1 MHPILARGSRLAL
14 YLAVWIFLGLLLSA
28 LLAGPGG
35 LAAAQALA
43 IAVPLALAYA
53 FFCLSAWYVARSTPI
68 GPTGPVRLIATA
80 LTSSMISSALW
91 LVVARG
97 WLEVFTRG
105 SELAPAGVFLAL
117 RPLVFGFGVLLYLLS
132 LAISYLLAAFE
143 LSREAERRG
152 LEAQVHA
159 REAEL
164 RSLRAQIDPHFL
176 FNSLHSISALT
187 TADPP
192 AARRMCVL
200 LGDFFRDSL
209 ALGSKDRITIARE
222 LQLAERF
229 LEIEQVRF
237 GDRLRVS
244 VSVPEDKG
252 WLVPPLLLQPLVENA
267 VTHGV
272 AHVLEGGLITIETA
286 VADTRLKIV
295 VANPC
300 DADRP
305 RRTGTGLG
313 LSNVRAR
320 LSAVYGDDA
329 AVRSTEADG
338 LWRVELTLPAERS
351 HVEQFARG
359 VTPETER
366 AWASVAA
373 RREKSA
379 THLGKVERS

>member
-1 MHPILARGSRLAL
+1 MHPILARASRLAL
-14 YLAVWIFLGLLLSA
+14 YLAVWTFIGLSLAAFLVA
-28 LLAGPGG
+28 AGG
-35 LAAAQALA
+35 LTPFAALA
-43 IAVPLALAYA
+43 IALPIALAYA

-68 GPTGPVRLIATA
+68 GPTGPVRLMVTA
-80 LTSSMISSALW
+80 LSSSVISSAIW

-97 WLEVFTRG
+97 WLEIFTRG
-105 SELAPAGVFLAL
+105 SEIAPARVFLAV
-117 RPLVFGFGVLLYLLS
+117 RPLIFGYGVLLYLLS

-143 LSREAERRG
+143 MSRQAERRG

-187 TADPP
+187 TADPA

-209 ALGSKDRITIARE
+209 ALGSEDRITLARE
-222 LQLAERF
+222 LKLAERF

-244 VSVPEDKG
+244 VAIPTDGAV
-252 WLVPPLLLQPLVENA
+252 LVPPLLLQPLVENA

-272 AHVLEGGLITIETA
+272 AHVLDGGLIAIRTSVAET
-286 VADTRLKIV
+286 TLKIV
-295 VANPC
+295 VENPC

-305 RRTGTGLG
+305 RRTGTGVG
-313 LSNVRAR
+313 LANVRAR
-320 LSAVYGDDA
+320 LLAVYGDLA
-329 AVRSTEADG
+329 RVSSTEVDEM
-338 LWRVELTLPAERS
+338 WRVELTLP
-351 HVEQFARG
+351 
-359 VTPETER
+359 
-366 AWASVAA
+366 
-373 RREKSA
+373 
-379 THLGKVERS
+379 VERSA

>member
-1 MHPILARGSRLAL
+1 MHPILARASRLAL
-14 YLAVWIFLGLLLSA
+14 YLAVWTFIGLLLA
-28 LLAGPGG
+28 AYLAAAGG
-35 LAAAQALA
+35 LATPEALA
-43 IAVPLALAYA
+43 IALPIALAYA

-68 GPTGPVRLIATA
+68 GPTGPVRLIATS
-80 LTSSMISSALW
+80 LTSSAISSAVW

-97 WLEVFTRG
+97 WLEIFARG
-105 SELAPAGVFLAL
+105 SELASARVFMAV
-117 RPLVFGFGVLLYLLS
+117 RPLIFGFGVLLYLLS

-143 LSREAERRG
+143 LSRQAERRG

-187 TADPP
+187 TADPA

-209 ALGSKDRITIARE
+209 ALGSEDRITLARE
-222 LQLAERF
+222 LKLAERF

-244 VSVPEDKG
+244 VAVPSDG
-252 WLVPPLLLQPLVENA
+252 AVLVPPLLLQPLVENA

-272 AHVLEGGLITIETA
+272 AHVLDGGLIAIRTA
-286 VADTRLKIV
+286 VAESTLKIV
-295 VANPC
+295 VENPC

-305 RRTGTGLG
+305 RRTGTGVG
-313 LSNVRAR
+313 LANVRAR
-320 LSAVYGDDA
+320 LLAVYGDLA
-329 AVRSTEADG
+329 RVSSTEADEM
-338 LWRVELTLPAERS
+338 WRVELTLP
-351 HVEQFARG
+351 
-359 VTPETER
+359 
-366 AWASVAA
+366 
-373 RREKSA
+373 
-379 THLGKVERS
+379 VERSA

>member
-1 MHPILARGSRLAL
+1 MHPILARGTRLAL
-14 YLAVWIFLGLLLSA
+14 YLAVWTIIGLLLAA

-35 LAAAQALA
+35 LAASQALA
-43 IAVPLALAYA
+43 IALPIALAYA

-68 GPTGPVRLIATA
+68 GPTGPVRLAATA
-80 LTSSMISSALW
+80 LTSSVISSAVW
-91 LVVARG
+91 LAVARG

-105 SELAPAGVFLAL
+105 SDLASGRVFLAV
-117 RPLVFGFGVLLYLLS
+117 RPLIFGFGVLLYLLS
-132 LAISYLLAAFE
+132 LAISYVVAAFE
-143 LSREAERRG
+143 LSRQAERRG

-200 LGDFFRDSL
+200 LGAFFRDSL
-209 ALGSKDRITIARE
+209 ALGSEDRITLGRE

-237 GDRLRVS
+237 GERLRVS
-244 VSVPEDKG
+244 VEVPVDGSV
-252 WLVPPLLLQPLVENA
+252 LIPPLLLQPLVENA

-272 AHVLEGGLITIETA
+272 AHVLDGGLIAIRSSVTDA
-286 VADTRLKIV
+286 ALRIV
-295 VANPC
+295 VENPC
-300 DADRP
+300 DLDRP
-305 RRTGTGLG
+305 RRTGTGVG

-320 LSAVYGDDA
+320 LRAVYGDDA
-329 AVRSTEADG
+329 RVTSKEADG
-338 LWRVELTLPAERS
+338 IWRVELTLPAERS
-351 HVEQFARG
+351 Q
-359 VTPETER
+359 
-366 AWASVAA
+366 VAGRQEI
-373 RREKSA
+373 RRTNAELPS
-379 THLGKVERS
+379 

>member
-1 MHPILARGSRLAL
+1 MHPILARASRLAL
-14 YLAVWIFLGLLLSA
+14 YLAVWIIIGLLLAA

-35 LAAAQALA
+35 LATTDALA
-43 IAVPLALAYA
+43 IALPISLAYA

-80 LTSSMISSALW
+80 LTSSAISSAVW

-105 SELAPAGVFLAL
+105 SELASARVFLAV
-117 RPLVFGFGVLLYLLS
+117 RPLIFGFGILLYLLS
-132 LAISYLLAAFE
+132 LAISYVLAAFE
-143 LSREAERRG
+143 LSRQAERRG

-187 TADPP
+187 TADPS

-209 ALGSKDRITIARE
+209 ALGSEHRITLTRE

-244 VSVPEDKG
+244 VEVPANG
-252 WLVPPLLLQPLVENA
+252 GMLVPPLLLQPLVENA

-272 AHVLEGGLITIETA
+272 AHVLDGGLIAIRTSVDDTA
-286 VADTRLKIV
+286 LKIV
-295 VANPC
+295 VENPC

-305 RRTGTGLG
+305 RRTGTGVG

-320 LSAVYGDDA
+320 LLAVYGDDGR
-329 AVRSTEADG
+329 VSSTEADG
-338 LWRVELTLPAERS
+338 IWRVELMLPAERTIVATS
-351 HVEQFARG
+351 D
-359 VTPETER
+359 ETR
-366 AWASVAA
+366 NTAA
-373 RREKSA
+373 ELLS
-379 THLGKVERS
+379 

>member
-1 MHPILARGSRLAL
+1 MHPILARARRLAL
-14 YLAVWIFLGLLLSA
+14 YLAVWTFIGLLLA
-28 LLAGPGG
+28 AF
-35 LAAAQALA
+35 LAAAGRLTTSEALI
-43 IAVPLALAYA
+43 IALPITLAYA
-53 FFCLSAWYVARSTPI
+53 FLCLSAWYVARSTPI
-68 GPTGPVRLIATA
+68 GPTGSVRLVVTA
-80 LTSSMISSALW
+80 LTSSAISSGLW

-97 WLEVFTRG
+97 WLEVFIRG
-105 SELAPAGVFLAL
+105 SELASARVFLAV
-117 RPLVFGFGVLLYLLS
+117 RPLIFGFGVLLYLLS

-143 LSREAERRG
+143 MSRQAERRG

-209 ALGSKDRITIARE
+209 ALGSEDRITLARE
-222 LQLAERF
+222 LQLARRF

-244 VSVPEDKG
+244 VEDPG
-252 WLVPPLLLQPLVENA
+252 DGGVLVPPLLLQPLVENA

-272 AHVLEGGLITIETA
+272 AHVLDGGVIAIRTSVEDMTL
-286 VADTRLKIV
+286 RIV
-295 VANPC
+295 LENPC
-300 DADRP
+300 DGERP
-305 RRTGTGLG
+305 RRTGTGVG

-320 LSAVYGDDA
+320 LLAVYGDDA
-329 AVRSTEADG
+329 RVSSTEVNEM
-338 LWRVELTLPAERS
+338 WRVELTLP
-351 HVEQFARG
+351 
-359 VTPETER
+359 
-366 AWASVAA
+366 
-373 RREKSA
+373 
-379 THLGKVERS
+379 VER

>member
-1 MHPILARGSRLAL
+1 
-14 YLAVWIFLGLLLSA
+14 V
-28 LLAGPGG
+28 
-35 LAAAQALA
+35 
-43 IAVPLALAYA
+43 
-53 FFCLSAWYVARSTPI
+53 
-68 GPTGPVRLIATA
+68 
-80 LTSSMISSALW
+80 W

-105 SELAPAGVFLAL
+105 SQLASARVFVAL
-117 RPLVFGFGVLLYLLS
+117 RPLIFGFGVLLYLLS
-132 LAISYLLAAFE
+132 LALSYLLAAFE
-143 LSREAERRG
+143 LSRESERRG

-209 ALGSKDRITIARE
+209 ALGSEARITIGRE
-222 LQLAERF
+222 LQLAARF

-237 GDRLRVS
+237 GARLRVQLA
-244 VSVPEDKG
+244 VPDEG
-252 WLVPPLLLQPLVENA
+252 AWLVPPLLLQPLVENA

-272 AHVLEGGLITIETA
+272 AHVLDGGLIAISTS
-286 VADTRLKIV
+286 VADTQLRIV
-295 VANPC
+295 IENPC

-313 LSNVRAR
+313 LRNVRER
-320 LSAVYGDDA
+320 LSAVYGDHGRA
-329 AVRSTEADG
+329 SSGEADG
-338 LWRVELTLPAERS
+338 VWRVELTLPAERP
-351 HVEQFARG
+351 G
-359 VTPETER
+359 
-366 AWASVAA
+366 SVAA
-373 RREKSA
+373 PTA
-379 THLGKVERS
+379 AERNAIQS

>member
-14 YLAVWIFLGLLLSA
+14 YLAVWTFLGLLLAA
-28 LLAGPGG
+28 LLTGPGG
-35 LAAAQALA
+35 LAAAQALG
-43 IAVPLALAYA
+43 IALPLALAYA
-53 FFCLSAWYVARSTPI
+53 FVCLSAWYVARSTPL

-105 SELAPAGVFLAL
+105 SELASTRVFLAV
-117 RPLVFGFGVLLYLLS
+117 RPLIFGFGVLLYLLS

-143 LSREAERRG
+143 LSRQAERRG

-187 TADPP
+187 TPDPP

-200 LGDFFRDSL
+200 LGDFFRDSV
-209 ALGSKDRITIARE
+209 ALGSEDRITIARE

-244 VSVPEDKG
+244 VSVPEDGG

-272 AHVLEGGLITIETA
+272 AHVLDGGLIAIETA
-286 VADTRLKIV
+286 VADNRLRIV
-295 VANPC
+295 VENPC

-313 LSNVRAR
+313 LSNVQAR

-329 AVRSTEADG
+329 RVRSTEAEG
-338 LWRVELTLPAERS
+338 IWRVEVTLPAERS
-351 HVEQFARG
+351 QVAQSLRG
-359 VTPETER
+359 AKAP
-366 AWASVAA
+366 S
-373 RREKSA
+373 
-379 THLGKVERS
+379 